1 MNKDDKTDDDIDF
14 YKKSM
19 EMFDNITTYD
29 GKKYKAHT
37 SLSSINKLK
46 ENK

>member
-1 MNKDDKTDDDIDF
+1 MHKDDKTDGDIDF

-37 SLSSINKLK
+37 SLSSTNKLK